1 MENKK
6 ENNIDVTAAY
16 NRAVKMFGEK
26 TAKEIFYGTEEFT
39 NEKIIQSIRWAVSH
53 TYNNEDMKKS
63 INKWL
68 DRAYSL
74 VIENEPTVDNKKA
87 FDQLMGN
94 RDWALEL
101 NDMIKNI
108 FE

>member
-16 NRAVKMFGEK
+16 NRAVKMFGENI
-26 TAKEIFYGTEEFT
+26 AKEIFYGTKEYT
-39 NEKIIQSIRWAVSH
+39 NEKIIQSIRWAVNH

-74 VIENEPTVDNKKA
+74 VIENEPTQDKTKA
-87 FDQLMGN
+87 FNQLMGN
-94 RDWALEL
+94 RDWTLEL
-101 NDMIKNI
+101 DDIVKNI
-108 FE
+108 FG

>member
-26 TAKEIFYGTEEFT
+26 TAKEIFYGTQEFT
-39 NEKIIQSIRWAVSH
+39 NEKIIQSIRWAVNH

-74 VIENEPTVDNKKA
+74 VIENESPVDNKKG

>member
-39 NEKIIQSIRWAVSH
+39 NEKIIQSIMWAVSH
-53 TYNNEDMKKS
+53 TYNNEDMKRS

-74 VIENEPTVDNKKA
+74 VIENEPTHDINEIV
-87 FDQLMGN
+87 GN